1 MAEGEF
7 KPKIIGFLCNWCS
20 YAGADLAGVSR
31 FQYPPAI
38 RIIRV
43 MCSGRVDPGLIFDAF
58 ANGADGVFVG
68 GCHLG
73 DCHYLEGNYYAER
86 KLKLTK
92 KLLAKTGLD
101 PGRLRLE
108 WVSASEGE
116 RFASIM
122 REFAQYITEQGPNP
136 IAGKEP
142 EKTILSNVIAARATV
157 SDFRM
162 RAIVTKEL
170 KIVEHGNVYDMKK
183 TQEEFD
189 EFMDDALNVE
199 FTRHQIM
206 QLLSGGPLSVKDLSA
221 KLEKPAYEV
230 LDNIVILR
238 KNNKIAL
245 QTIEN
250 FTPKYVALNGG
261 GD

>member
-1 MAEGEF
+1 MADGEF

-43 MCSGRVDPGLIFDAF
+43 MCSGRVDPNLIFEAYM
-58 ANGADGVFVG
+58 NGADGVFVG

-86 KLKLTK
+86 KLKMTK
-92 KLLAKTGLD
+92 KVLERTGLD
-101 PGRLRLE
+101 AGRFRLE

-122 REFAQYITEQGPNP
+122 NEFARQIAELGPSP
-136 IAGKEP
+136 IAGKESDQG
-142 EKTILSNVIAARATV
+142 ILNNVRAAQAMV
-157 SDFRM
+157 ADFRL

-170 KIVEHGNVYDMKK
+170 KIVESGNVYGIQKS
-183 TQEEFD
+183 QEEFD
-189 EFMDDALNVE
+189 EFFDDAINVE

-206 QLLSGGPLSVKDLSA
+206 QLLNEGPLSVKDISA
-221 KLEKPAYEV
+221 KLDKPPDEV

-238 KNNKIAL
+238 KNNQIAL
-245 QTIEN
+245 QGIEN
-250 FTPKYVALNGG
+250 FTPKYVSLLGG

>member
-1 MAEGEF
+1 MTEGEF

-31 FQYPPAI
+31 LQYPSAI

-43 MCSGRVDPGLIFDAF
+43 MCSGRVDPSLVFEAL

-86 KLKLTK
+86 KLKMTK
-92 KLLAKTGLD
+92 KILERTGLD
-101 PGRLRLE
+101 AGRFRLE

-122 REFAQYITEQGPNP
+122 NEFAQQVTELGPSP
-136 IAGKEP
+136 IAGAEP
-142 EKTILSNVIAARATV
+142 NQDILTNIKAAQAMV
-157 SDFRM
+157 ADFRL
-162 RAIVTKEL
+162 RAIVTKEW
-170 KIVEHGNVYDMKK
+170 KIVESGNVYGIQKS
-183 TQEEFD
+183 QEEFD
-189 EFMDDALNVE
+189 EFFDDAINVE

-206 QLLSGGPLSVKDLSA
+206 QLLNEGPLTVKDISA
-221 KLEKPAYEV
+221 KLNKPPHEV

-238 KNNKIAL
+238 KNNQIAL
-245 QTIEN
+245 QSIEN
-250 FTPKYVALNGG
+250 FVPKYVSLVGA